1 MRIIIEKDY
10 EQMSKTVMDLLL
22 AKMYTN
28 KKMNIAITA
37 GSTPKRLYEL
47 LVEEIKNKSD
57 FTNVTYYNFDEIP
70 FKKKG
75 GYGVTM
81 TNLKNMYFDP
91 AGISMEHVH
100 ALDEKNYTTHDAY
113 LESVGGLDA
122 IFMGLG
128 KDGHFCGNLPNTTKF
143 GDLTSKV
150 ETSIFPRM
158 YDIMKSE
165 VGGNEED
172 IPDFYVTMGP
182 RSVMNAK
189 ETIIFVSG
197 KEKAGIVKEA
207 FFGPVSENVPSS
219 VFQLHPNFT
228 LVLDAD
234 AASEIK
240 DLID

>member
-10 EQMSKTVMDLLL
+10 EQMSRTVMDLLL

-28 KKMNIAITA
+28 KKMNLAITA

-47 LVEEIKNKSD
+47 LVEEIKNKSG
-57 FTNVTYYNFDEIP
+57 FCNVTYYNFDEIP

-75 GYGVTM
+75 GYGVTVS
-81 TNLKNMYFDP
+81 NLKKDYFDP
-91 AGISMEHVH
+91 AGISMEQVHV
-100 ALDEKNYTTHDAY
+100 LDEKNYTTHDAY
-113 LESVGGLDA
+113 LKSIGGLDA

-143 GDLTSKV
+143 GDGTTKV
-150 ETSIFPRM
+150 ETSVFPEM

-182 RSVMNAK
+182 KSVMNAK

-197 KEKAGIVKEA
+197 KEKAKIVKEA
-207 FFGPVSENVPSS
+207 FFGPVCEQVPSS
-219 VFQLHPNFT
+219 VFQLHPHFT

-240 DLID
+240 DFID

>member
-10 EQMSKTVMDLLL
+10 EQMSKTVMHLLL
-22 AKMYTN
+22 AKMYEN

-47 LVEEIKNKSD
+47 LVEEIKNKQV

-75 GYGVTM
+75 GYGVTV
-81 TNLKNMYFDP
+81 TNLKNMFFDP
-91 AGISMEHVH
+91 AGISMDQVH
-100 ALDEKNYTTHDAY
+100 TLDENNYTTHDEY

-143 GDLTSKV
+143 NDLTSKV
-150 ETSIFPRM
+150 ETSIFPSM
-158 YDIMKSE
+158 YDIMKRE
-165 VGGNEED
+165 VGGVEED
-172 IPDFYVTMGP
+172 IPEFYVTMGP

-197 KEKAGIVKEA
+197 KEKANMVRKA
-207 FFGPVSENVPSS
+207 FFGEVSEKVPSS

-228 LVLDAD
+228 LVLDED

-240 DLID
+240 DLI